1 MRQDDNTATTANA
14 GSGQPQT
21 DTDTDGT
28 EQATLDAATA
38 VQSEIEQLRAE
49 LEQATA
55 KANENW
61 ELYLSTRA
69 DIENLRKRSERDL
82 SNAHKFALEKFI
94 NELLPIKDSLEL
106 GISAA
111 SETNDIEKIKEG
123 KALTLKMFANAL
135 AKFGVQEVNPL
146 GEKFNPELHEAMA
159 MQPSADAEPNSVLQ
173 VMQKGYLLNDRLI
186 RPAMVILAQA
196 AQKTS

>member
-38 VQSEIEQLRAE
+38 EIEQLRAE

-111 SETNDIEKIKEG
+111 NETSDIEKIKEG
-123 KALTLKMFANAL
+123 KELTT
-135 AKFGVQEVNPL
+135 
-146 GEKFNPELHEAMA
+146 
-159 MQPSADAEPNSVLQ
+159 SAGI
-173 VMQKGYLLNDRLI
+173 MI
-186 RPAMVILAQA
+186 RF
-196 AQKTS
+196 